1 MSTISS
7 GTRFIGIST
16 NVNLTERK
24 SALINDQTEP
34 FTIED
39 ISALIVGN
47 SIYANAFTPVGSILT
62 DITLPQGGTFNYPSP
77 LSIGSGFTLTIPLGT
92 TLHVI

>member
-7 GTRFIGIST
+7 GTRFIGIAP

-24 SALINDQTEP
+24 STLINDQTEP
-34 FTIED
+34 FTVED
-39 ISALIVGN
+39 ISTLIVGN

-77 LSIGSGFTLTIPLGT
+77 LSIGLGFTLTVPLGT

>member
-7 GTRFIGIST
+7 GTRFIGISPS
-16 NVNLTERK
+16 VNLTERK
-24 SALINDQTEP
+24 SALINNETEP

-39 ISALIVGN
+39 ISALIVGD
-47 SIYANAFTPVGSILT
+47 SIYANAFTPVGPILA

-77 LSIGSGFTLTIPLGT
+77 LIMGLGFTLTIPLGT

>member
-7 GTRFIGIST
+7 GTRFIGIAPS
-16 NVNLTERK
+16 VNLTERK
-24 SALINDQTEP
+24 SALINNETEP

-39 ISALIVGN
+39 IADTVSGGG
-47 SIYANAFTPVGSILT
+47 IYANGFTSVGPILA

-77 LSIGSGFTLTIPLGT
+77 LIMGLGFTLTIPLGT

>member
-7 GTRFIGIST
+7 GTRFIGIASS
-16 NVNLTERK
+16 VNLTERK
-24 SALINDQTEP
+24 SALINNETEP

-39 ISALIVGN
+39 IADTVGGGGF
-47 SIYANAFTPVGSILT
+47 YANAFTAVGPILA

-77 LSIGSGFTLTIPLGT
+77 LMMGLGFTLTIPLGT

>member
-7 GTRFIGIST
+7 GTRFIGIAPS
-16 NVNLTERK
+16 VNLTERK
-24 SALINDQTEP
+24 STLINDQTEP
-34 FTIED
+34 FTVED
-39 ISALIVGN
+39 ISSLIVGD
-47 SIYANAFTPVGSILT
+47 SIYANGFTPVGPILA

-77 LSIGSGFTLTIPLGT
+77 LSIGLGFTLTVPLGT

>member
-7 GTRFIGIST
+7 GTRFIGIAPS
-16 NVNLTERK
+16 VNLTERK
-24 SALINDQTEP
+24 STLINDQTEP
-34 FTIED
+34 FTVED
-39 ISALIVGN
+39 ISTLIVGD
-47 SIYANAFTPVGSILT
+47 SIYANGFTPVGPILT

-77 LSIGSGFTLTIPLGT
+77 LNIGLGFTLTVPLGT